1 MSSEND
7 EGGEPLDNG
16 SMKSDAEK
24 SDSSSPKKS
33 VEHAKPRRRGRRG
46 KKRKQRKES
55 GDSQPSGAAQL
66 RSDMSG
72 TGDVLHAEAS
82 GSGACSSTDVS
93 GSRVNS
99 ESETRGHLDI
109 EPSFDTDS
117 PWDSNEELETTEAET
132 FSGQVIRPNAPH
144 APKNSTQFIID
155 DHNECRL
162 YMSFETPNPYLIS
175 GTTNDGSDLTITE
188 PIGEDAAYIDID
200 YQYESPQDFD
210 NTAYYDREFELSYKS
225 NRFEELLRL
234 PREELISGLQVLE
247 SRLKDLSDD
256 LVKENPSPIL
266 EKLQSDL
273 LELQEKH
280 LELKEANTKLTA
292 LVMQNE
298 KTAERWTKPEQQT
311 DVKNEDSHLE
321 GRKSEGSME
330 VSSDENRLASDGSGG
345 EIETQLCGTHISNA
359 KQDFS
364 PEQVDCD
371 SSQEQTVQNS
381 DAYRENN
388 GLDPLPRQVESEE
401 MRAATV

>member
-1 MSSEND
+1 M
-7 EGGEPLDNG
+7 
-16 SMKSDAEK
+16 EK
-24 SDSSSPKKS
+24 
-33 VEHAKPRRRGRRG
+33 HG
-46 KKRKQRKES
+46 
-55 GDSQPSGAAQL
+55 
-66 RSDMSG
+66 
-72 TGDVLHAEAS
+72 
-82 GSGACSSTDVS
+82 
-93 GSRVNS
+93 
-99 ESETRGHLDI
+99 GHLDI

-132 FSGQVIRPNAPH
+132 FSGQMIRPNAPH

-175 GTTNDGSDLTITE
+175 GTTNDGSDLTIAE

-311 DVKNEDSHLE
+311 DMKSDDSHLE

-330 VSSDENRLASDGSGG
+330 VSSDENRPASDGSGG
-345 EIETQLCGTHISNA
+345 EIENQLRGTRISNA

-364 PEQVDCD
+364 PEQVNCD
-371 SSQEQTVQNS
+371 SSQEQTVQNC
-381 DAYRENN
+381 DGYRENN
-388 GLDPLPRQVESEE
+388 GLDLLPRQVESEE
-401 MRAATV
+401 MHAATV